1 MEKLNIAKRK
11 FKLWFYQV
19 SHSEAIIRSPKTDL
33 DKIYST
39 NIDIYLGD
47 ICYIEMPCLLQD
59 LEINDATEEDCIYL
73 SQKLGKDIPMKK
85 IIVLVSG
92 GRKYYIVASIIK
104 FLENDLDYEILPI
117 HAFLANK
124 EKLL

>member
-1 MEKLNIAKRK
+1 MKGLDIADRK
-11 FKLWFYQV
+11 FKFWFYQV
-19 SHSEAIIRSPKTDL
+19 SHSEAIIRSSKTDL
-33 DKIYST
+33 DRTYNT

-47 ICYIEMPCLLQD
+47 IYYIEMPCLLQG
-59 LEINDATEEDCIYL
+59 LQIKDATEENCIYL

-92 GRKYYIVASIIK
+92 GKRYYIVASIIK
-104 FLENDLDYEILPI
+104 FMENDLDYGVLPI

-124 EKLL
+124 EK